1 MAMNDHHDLNDTMRA
16 GGPDAVRAKLDK
28 AKKWRPPP
36 DDDRTN
42 GGAYDR
48 PPVAPLRDIPLI
60 RFNDIKLGTERRYLV
75 KNLFPRVGMSVV
87 WGPPKCGKSFWAFD
101 VVMHV
106 AIARE
111 YRGRCVHPG
120 SVVYCAFEGAAGIEA
135 RKAAWEQNCLGD
147 IHPDTVPFYLQPL
160 SLDLVRDH
168 PSLIASIQAKLVPD
182 DPPLVAI
189 VLDTLNRSIRG
200 SESSDEDMTAY
211 VNAAEA
217 LVDAFKCAVIVVH
230 HCGVEGT
237 RPRGHTS
244 LTGAV
249 EAQLKVSR
257 NVAGHFIVEVEYMKD
272 GAEGATVA
280 SRLEPVTVGQDED
293 GDEITSC
300 IVLEVE
306 DTPTPKEKPKLSP
319 KDELARRALADIAA
333 DQGKPPPAS
342 WGLPNGVL
350 VVSVETWR
358 TTLMSRD
365 IVEEDR
371 RRFWDLKNRLKVR
384 NSVAERDQL
393 VWLA

>member
-1 MAMNDHHDLNDTMRA
+1 MNDHHDLNDTMRA
-16 GGPDAVRAKLDK
+16 GGPDAVRAELDK

-42 GGAYDR
+42 GAASYNP

-60 RFNDIKLGTERRYLV
+60 RFNDIKLGKQRRYLI
-75 KNLFPRVGMSVV
+75 KNLLPRVGLSVV
-87 WGPPKCGKSFWAFD
+87 WGPPKCGKSFWTFD
-101 VVMHV
+101 AVMHV

-111 YRGRCVHPG
+111 YRERRVHPG
-120 SVVYCAFEGAAGIEA
+120 SAVYCAFEGASGIEA
-135 RKAAWEQNCLGD
+135 RKAAWEQKCLGD
-147 IHPDTVPFYLQPL
+147 IDPDTVPFYLQPL
-160 SLDLVRDH
+160 SLDLVRDQTA
-168 PSLIASIQAKLVPD
+168 LVASIHAKLLPD
-182 DPPLVAI
+182 DPPLVVI

-217 LVDAFKCAVIVVH
+217 LVDAFQCAVIVVH
-230 HCGVEGT
+230 HCGIKDT

-257 NVAGHFIVEVEYMKD
+257 NVAGHFIVEVEFMKD

-280 SRLEPVTVGQDED
+280 SQLEPVTVGKDED

-300 IVLEVE
+300 IVREVE
-306 DTPTPKEKPKLSP
+306 DTPMPKEKPALST
-319 KDELARRALADIAA
+319 KDELARRTLADIAA
-333 DQGKPPPAS
+333 DQGKPPPAF
-342 WGLPNGVL
+342 WGLPNCIQ
-350 VVSVETWR
+350 VVPVDTWR

-365 IVEEDR
+365 IVEDDR

-384 NSVAERDQL
+384 NIVAERDGV